1 MTTSRRNTIML
12 WMAYTEFFYPGCELQ
27 PGYFYLSIPELYY
40 IPEDGACIGA
50 AGVDAYIPTI
60 NLARTGANIT
70 HLRKAAG
77 LSVHDLQMAFGFNS
91 PQAIYKWQNG
101 TALPTVD
108 NLIALAALLHVRM
121 DDIIITDHSVA

>member
-50 AGVDAYIPTI
+50 AGVDAYAI
-60 NLARTGANIT
+60 TGT
-70 HLRKAAG
+70 LAAG
-77 LSVHDLQMAFGFNS
+77 AGRWYNTVSTPNTSVGKELYESERTQ
-91 PQAIYKWQNG
+91 
-101 TALPTVD
+101 
-108 NLIALAALLHVRM
+108 
-121 DDIIITDHSVA
+121 

>member
-50 AGVDAYIPTI
+50 AGVDAYSKAPPVQKDQGRF
-60 NLARTGANIT
+60 ASFRKQEFRFSYSSQTGSAVRAVQSST
-70 HLRKAAG
+70 RDFLLRR
-77 LSVHDLQMAFGFNS
+77 SQS
-91 PQAIYKWQNG
+91 
-101 TALPTVD
+101 
-108 NLIALAALLHVRM
+108 
-121 DDIIITDHSVA
+121 

>member
-50 AGVDAYIPTI
+50 VGVDAYELTRCLQENTI
-60 NLARTGANIT
+60 TECRQPSESGC
-70 HLRKAAG
+70 RR
-77 LSVHDLQMAFGFNS
+77 FF
-91 PQAIYKWQNG
+91 
-101 TALPTVD
+101 
-108 NLIALAALLHVRM
+108 
-121 DDIIITDHSVA
+121 

>member
-50 AGVDAYIPTI
+50 VGVDAYTTRI
-60 NLARTGANIT
+60 A
-70 HLRKAAG
+70 
-77 LSVHDLQMAFGFNS
+77 VHRQ
-91 PQAIYKWQNG
+91 IYKVKREQRG
-101 TALPTVD
+101 GSRAVL
-108 NLIALAALLHVRM
+108 LFAA
-121 DDIIITDHSVA
+121 

>member
-50 AGVDAYIPTI
+50 AGVDAYLFCAHMACSMKLPMVS
-60 NLARTGANIT
+60 
-70 HLRKAAG
+70 AASSCVC
-77 LSVHDLQMAFGFNS
+77 L
-91 PQAIYKWQNG
+91 
-101 TALPTVD
+101 
-108 NLIALAALLHVRM
+108 
-121 DDIIITDHSVA
+121 VAWV

>member
-50 AGVDAYIPTI
+50 AGVDAYGFSVFCFASGG
-60 NLARTGANIT
+60 LLSFLGE
-70 HLRKAAG
+70 RK
-77 LSVHDLQMAFGFNS
+77 
-91 PQAIYKWQNG
+91 
-101 TALPTVD
+101 
-108 NLIALAALLHVRM
+108 
-121 DDIIITDHSVA
+121 

>member
-50 AGVDAYIPTI
+50 VGVDAYVSFDGYVNNTCLYHGEQICHTDS
-60 NLARTGANIT
+60 G
-70 HLRKAAG
+70 
-77 LSVHDLQMAFGFNS
+77 SVEY
-91 PQAIYKWQNG
+91 P
-101 TALPTVD
+101 
-108 NLIALAALLHVRM
+108 
-121 DDIIITDHSVA
+121 

>member
-50 AGVDAYIPTI
+50 VGVDAYRRMIHRTKNYADIFLIIP
-60 NLARTGANIT
+60 
-70 HLRKAAG
+70 
-77 LSVHDLQMAFGFNS
+77 
-91 PQAIYKWQNG
+91 Y
-101 TALPTVD
+101 
-108 NLIALAALLHVRM
+108 LLESHE
-121 DDIIITDHSVA
+121 ISA

>member
-50 AGVDAYIPTI
+50 VGVDAYKCTPDPHGSGVHLYRISFLPEIP
-60 NLARTGANIT
+60 
-70 HLRKAAG
+70 
-77 LSVHDLQMAFGFNS
+77 LS
-91 PQAIYKWQNG
+91 
-101 TALPTVD
+101 LP
-108 NLIALAALLHVRM
+108 
-121 DDIIITDHSVA
+121 

>member
-50 AGVDAYIPTI
+50 AGVDAYKRQISATRSAETTFWTI
-60 NLARTGANIT
+60 LSCGS
-70 HLRKAAG
+70 
-77 LSVHDLQMAFGFNS
+77 LSVRRKNVGISTRL
-91 PQAIYKWQNG
+91 K
-101 TALPTVD
+101 
-108 NLIALAALLHVRM
+108 
-121 DDIIITDHSVA
+121 ITLS